1 MSPMMEMFYD
11 MYHQYSGTAGN
22 NDELARLAQQRMTCR
37 DRMDAALNAQQRAM
51 FEEYVDLSESLHEM
65 TEENKFVFAFH
76 LGAMCME
83 EMIRGRAAVAGENE

>member
-1 MSPMMEMFYD
+1 MSPMMEMLYD
-11 MYHQYSGTAGN
+11 MYHQYSGTAAE
-22 NDELARLAQQRMTCR
+22 NDELAQLAQQRLACR
-37 DRMDAALNAQQRAM
+37 DRMDAALDAQQRAM

-83 EMIRGRAAVAGENE
+83 EMIKGRVAVTGETE